1 MRAGVRRR
9 RWSVAALI
17 IGLLATAVPLARAD
31 FYDEPVLELA
41 DVVVL
46 DAFGEATFRFPL
58 QANQEYLFVAEGRY
72 SYGPAGDGDAECSS
86 GPGDPFFRRERYPDN
101 LLDLTL
107 NGYAHEWQPI
117 APTLEGCSATHTYTF
132 SGTPATTEWTR
143 VNIKDTFSGDN
154 SGRLVVA
161 LYRVDCRNN
170 IRKCVPPAPPNP
182 PIPTLPPV
190 NPPGVPG
197 IPPLPPGVPPGV
209 PTIPTLPIPPVPPVT
224 PPTLPPVAPPTLPP
238 VTPPTVPPVTP
249 PTTPPLPAPPS
260 TPGVPRPPSGP
271 PNPVFSSQVS
281 ETVIVEANDADGVLS
296 KQVFQA
302 GRTYDFIVS
311 GRYRYNLGGQMADAE
326 CAQAPGDPTYQR
338 SRVAEPG
345 LDLVLNGY
353 GFDWT
358 ASNLQPCDA
367 GNTYRLTIAASG
379 TGLVEFKISDTAYSD
394 NQGQLVVTVLTR
406 PLVAAIPNPGAVPG
420 ELVETMVVDSRDP
433 LGVYTMKPLT
443 PGRTYQFLA
452 TGAWFG
458 GSAVADAECTT
469 SAGNALTASGTEL
482 ELTVNN
488 ADVAWIPTRDVAGG
502 CDPVTHT
509 YRWTVTVTAPGG
521 NPLLRI
527 QDTGPLGYLDNAG
540 FAVVSIYEVR

>member
-1 MRAGVRRR
+1 MRAGERRR

-31 FYDEPVLELA
+31 LYDEPVLELA

-58 QANQEYLFVAEGRY
+58 KANQEYLFVAEGRY
-72 SYGPAGDGDAECSS
+72 SYGPAGDADAECSN

-107 NGYAHEWQPI
+107 NGYAHEWQPV

-143 VNIKDTFSGDN
+143 VNIKDTYHGDN

-161 LYRVDCRNN
+161 LYRVDCRNDV
-170 IRKCVPPAPPNP
+170 RKCVPPSPPNP
-182 PIPTLPPV
+182 PIPTLPPL
-190 NPPGVPG
+190 PG
-197 IPPLPPGVPPGV
+197 PPGVPPIPGV
-209 PTIPTLPIPPVPPVT
+209 PGVPPLPT
-224 PPTLPPVAPPTLPP
+224 PPTLPTLPTLPP
-238 VTPPTVPPVTP
+238 ITPPGVPPLPTLPPITP
-249 PTTPPLPAPPS
+249 PGVPPLPAPPA
-260 TPGVPRPPSGP
+260 TPGVPKPPSLP

-281 ETVIVEANDADGVLS
+281 ETVLVDASDADGVMS

-302 GRTYDFIVS
+302 GRTYEFIVS
-311 GRYRYNLGGQMADAE
+311 GRYRYNVGGQMADAE
-326 CAQAPGDPTYQR
+326 CSQAPGDPTYQR

-358 ASNLQPCDA
+358 AANLQPCDA
-367 GNTYRLTIAASG
+367 GGTYRLTLAASG
-379 TGLVEFKISDTAYSD
+379 TGLVQFKISDTAYSD

-406 PLVAAIPNPGAVPG
+406 PLVAAVPNPGAVPG
-420 ELVETMVVDSRDP
+420 DLVETMVVDSRDP
-433 LGVYTMKPLT
+433 LGVYTLKPLT
-443 PGRTYQFLA
+443 PGRTYQFVA

-469 SAGNALTASGTEL
+469 SAGSVLTSSGTEL
-482 ELTVNN
+482 ELTINN
-488 ADVAWIPTRDVAGG
+488 SDVAWIPTRDVAGG
-502 CDPVTHT
+502 CDPVSHT

-521 NPLLRI
+521 YPLVRI